1 MGFTFKIKYMRIL
14 LIALVVAF
22 FSTAA
27 AQTDFKYKNSQLSTE
42 ERVADLLQ
50 HMTVKEKAGQLL
62 SPFGWEMWVKVN
74 GEVEPSERFKGLVAE
89 HHIGMLWG
97 TYRADP
103 WTEKTLETGLNPA
116 LAAETGN
123 VLQKYVMEHTRLG
136 IPLFLA
142 EEAPHGHM
150 AIGTTVFP
158 TGIGLASTWSPQL
171 IEEIGAVVAKEVSLQ
186 GGHIAYG
193 PVLDLVR
200 DPRWSRVEETYGED
214 PVLSGAMGAALVRGM
229 GAGDLEREYS
239 VISTLKHFLA
249 YGSPEGGRNGG
260 AAMIGSRDLHTNF
273 LLPFREAV
281 NAGALS
287 VMTAYNSI
295 DGVPCTSNDY
305 LLTEVLRNQWGFEGF
320 VVSDLFS
327 IEGLRSSHYVAET
340 IRQASEM
347 ALKAG
352 VDVDLGGN
360 AFRQLVDA
368 VEAGSLDMS
377 VLDTAVSRVL
387 RLKFEM
393 GLFENPFVET
403 GKAQREVRT
412 PAHIQLALKAAQSSI
427 VLLENKNEL
436 LPLNPKKIKRLAVIG
451 PNAHNRYNM
460 LGDYTAPQETSNI
473 VTVLEGVQA
482 KLGTKKVDYVHACA
496 IRDTSWNEIARA
508 VEAAKRAD
516 VAIVVVGGSSARDF
530 ETSYIET
537 GAAVTRDDYVS
548 DMDAGEGFD
557 RATLDLLGFQMKLLK
572 AVEATGTPVVVV
584 YIQGRPLNMNWA
596 AQHADALLTAWYPGQ
611 QGGQAIADVLF
622 GDYNPAGRL
631 PVTVVRST
639 GQLPLYYNRLA
650 PMGHAYV
657 DMPLTPL
664 YSFGYGKSYT
674 QFEYGDLKVEEV
686 GSLRYEVSFDLK
698 NVGSVDGEEVA
709 QLYMRKQ
716 FASSVQPIK
725 QLKHFQRVF
734 LKKGEVKRVTFTVS
748 HEDLFILDA
757 QMRRVIEPGV
767 FKLMIGAS
775 SEDIKLASEIE
786 VVK

>member
-1 MGFTFKIKYMRIL
+1 MRIL
-14 LIALVVAF
+14 LIALAVGF

-27 AQTDFKYKNSQLSTE
+27 AQTDFKYKNPQLSAE

-50 HMTVKEKAGQLL
+50 HMTIQEKAGQLL

-74 GEVEPSERFKGLVAE
+74 GEVAPSEKFKGLVAE

-123 VLQKYVMEHTRLG
+123 AIQKYVMEHTRLG
-136 IPLFLA
+136 IPIFLA

-171 IEEIGAVVAKEVSLQ
+171 IEEMGAVVAKEVSLQ

-229 GAGDLEREYS
+229 GAGDLDREYS

-260 AAMIGSRDLHTNF
+260 PAMVGTRDLHTNF
-273 LLPFREAV
+273 LHPFREAV
-281 NAGALS
+281 QAGALS

-295 DGVPCTSNDY
+295 DGIPCTSNDY
-305 LLTEVLRNQWGFEGF
+305 LLTEVLRNQWGFDGF

-327 IEGLRSSHYVAET
+327 IEGLRSNHYVAET
-340 IRQASEM
+340 IREASEM
-347 ALKAG
+347 AIKAG

-368 VEAGSLDMS
+368 VEAGSLDIA

-393 GLFENPFVET
+393 GLFENPYVEAD
-403 GKAQREVRT
+403 KAQREVRT
-412 PAHIQLALKAAQSSI
+412 PEHIQLALKAAQSSI
-427 VLLENKNEL
+427 VLLENKNNL
-436 LPLNPKKIKRLAVIG
+436 LPLNPKKMKKVAVIG

-460 LGDYTAPQETSNI
+460 LGDYTAPQEASNI
-473 VTVLEGVQA
+473 VTVLEGVQT
-482 KLGTKKVDYVHACA
+482 KLGAKNVDYVRGCA

-508 VEAAKRAD
+508 VEVAKKAD

-530 ETSYIET
+530 ETSYMET
-537 GAAVTRDDYVS
+537 GAAVTREDYVS

-557 RATLDLLGFQMKLLK
+557 RATLELLGFQMKLLK

-584 YIQGRPLNMNWA
+584 YIQGRPMDMNWA
-596 AQHADALLTAWYPGQ
+596 AQHAEALLTAWYPGQ

-631 PVTVVRST
+631 PVTVVRSA

-650 PMGHAYV
+650 PVGHAYV

-674 QFEYGDLKVEEV
+674 QFEYGDLTVNEV

-716 FASSVQPIK
+716 FASSVQPLK
-725 QLKHFQRVF
+725 QLKHFERVF

-748 HEDLFILDA
+748 HEDLFIVDA
-757 QMRRVIEPGV
+757 QMRRVIEPGK

-775 SEDIKLASEIE
+775 SDAIKLEAEIE